1 MPLRGE
7 AATLAALF
15 AVPGPFSMRLVVV
28 CAALAPLALSACN
41 SAAPDLRF
49 DPAEAAFI
57 RQEGKAT
64 IEGQAFLR
72 DRQGHLN
79 VRYAAG
85 EVVRLI
91 PATAYAQARFAQF
104 YGTRKFIPAL
114 FMPTPTQE
122 AEYAAYTRTTKA
134 GATGRFAFDKVAPGR
149 YLVTTQLTWVP
160 KGGLLSDGGA
170 MYDEIVVTGKETD
183 PIEVV
188 LSGN

>member
-1 MPLRGE
+1 MRF
-7 AATLAALF
+7 LA
-15 AVPGPFSMRLVVV
+15 V
-28 CAALAPLALSACN
+28 CAALAPLALFACN
-41 SAAPDLRF
+41 SAAPEMRF
-49 DPAEAAFI
+49 DPTEAAFI

-72 DRQGHLN
+72 DQQGKVN

-91 PATAYAQARFAQF
+91 PATAYAQARFSQY
-104 YGTRKFIPAL
+104 YGKRKFIPAL
-114 FMPTPTQE
+114 LMPTPTQE
-122 AEYAAYTRTTKA
+122 TEYAAFTRTTKA
-134 GATGRFAFDKVAPGR
+134 GSTGRFTFDKVAPGR
-149 YLVTTQLTWVP
+149 YFVTTQLTWVP

-170 MYDEIVVTGKETD
+170 MADEVAVTGKETD